1 MLEISEYLL
10 NILKYDATITSLT
23 GAISSDYRIYSW
35 KPAFDIIFS
44 STKEAA
50 IFYSSFQDKRKH
62 DWSYPSQIGDIT
74 YFFQSSSLNKTTA
87 QQVIER
93 INDLFDN
100 YSFSTT
106 NYNILSMMCNG
117 KKEGPLEGTATRR
130 IYGETISFLL
140 RDICSR

>member
-23 GAISSDYRIYSW
+23 GATATDTRIYSW
-35 KPAFDIIFS
+35 KPAVDILFS
-44 STKEAA
+44 STLKAA
-50 IFYSSFQDKRKH
+50 IFYTSFQDKRPFS
-62 DWSYPSQIGDIT
+62 WSYPSQIGNIT
-74 YFFQSSSLNKTTA
+74 YFFQSSSLSKLIL
-87 QQVIER
+87 QQVIEQ
-93 INDLFDN
+93 INILFDN
-100 YSFSTT
+100 YFFSTE
-106 NYNILSMMCNG
+106 NYNILSMMCSG